1 MWLTKLPL
9 TSYYTDWDDPPT
21 LLYGTRKENSRPP
34 LPGIDQYQGF
44 IESLNLDG
52 GKITSLSLIRST

>member
-1 MWLTKLPL
+1 MCLTKLPL
-9 TSYYTDWDDPPT
+9 TFNYPDWDDPPK

-34 LPGIDQYQGF
+34 LPRIDQYQGF

-52 GKITSLSLIRST
+52 GKITSLSLSPST